1 MFDHGGYE
9 KGRGKGKGKGDGGV
23 GSIVGVGDV
32 ERMVVENLGMGFS
45 VG

>member
-1 MFDHGGYE
+1 MFDHGGYT
-9 KGRGKGKGKGDGGV
+9 KGRGKEKGDGGV

-32 ERMVVENLGMGFS
+32 ERMVVENLGLGFS

>member
-1 MFDHGGYE
+1 MFDHGGYK
-9 KGRGKGKGKGDGGV
+9 KGRGKEKGNGD

-32 ERMVVENLGMGFS
+32 ERMVVENLGLGFS

>member
-9 KGRGKGKGKGDGGV
+9 KGRGKGKKDGGDGSIGV
-23 GSIVGVGDV
+23 GDVDV